1 MKLIFIRHG
10 DPNYAIDSLTE
21 KGWKEAEYLSEKIAQ
36 MDVKEFFVSPLGR
49 AKDTAAV
56 TLNKMNRTAI
66 QKEWLREFAI
76 RMERP
81 EIPSKLQPTWDW
93 LPQDW
98 MVEEKYFHYDTW
110 YDTDIMKEH
119 GVKEEYKWVCEN
131 FDALLAELGYHRDG
145 KLYRVEKQNND
156 TFVFFCHFGLECVL
170 LSHLLSVSPMI
181 LWHGTCAAPTS
192 VTTVVTEERREGI
205 ASFRTL
211 SFGDISHL
219 YVKNE
224 PPAFSARFCEC
235 FGNDEVHDYK

>member
-21 KGWKEAEYLSEKIAQ
+21 KGWKEAEILGEKIAQ

-56 TLNKMNRTAI
+56 TLDKMNRTAI
-66 QKEWLREFAI
+66 QKEWLREFAV

-81 EIPSKLQPTWDW
+81 EIPGKLQPVWDW

-98 MVEEKYFHYDTW
+98 MAEEKYFHYDTW
-110 YDTDIMKEH
+110 YDTDIMREH
-119 GVKEEYKWVCEN
+119 GVEEEYKWICEN
-131 FDALLAELGYHRDG
+131 FDGLLAELGYRREG
-145 KLYRVEKQNND
+145 KLYRVERQNAD
-156 TFVFFCHFGLECVL
+156 TFVFFCHFGLECAL
-170 LSHLLSVSPMI
+170 LGHLLSVSPMI
-181 LWHGTCAAPTS
+181 LWHCTCAAPTS

-211 SFGDISHL
+211 TFGDISHL
-219 YVKNE
+219 YAKNE
-224 PPAFSARFCEC
+224 PPAFSGRFCEC
-235 FGNDEVHDYK
+235 FGNDEPHDYK